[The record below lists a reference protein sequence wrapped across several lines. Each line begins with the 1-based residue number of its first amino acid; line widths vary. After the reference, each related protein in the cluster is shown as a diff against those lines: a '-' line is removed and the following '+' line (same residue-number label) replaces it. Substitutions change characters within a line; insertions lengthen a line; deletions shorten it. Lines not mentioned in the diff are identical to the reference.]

1 MRRKIRR
8 MALKAILT
16 FIGIVMLANA
26 FVLMMISKDCSKNI
40 STMDLPQK
48 MILPDTRIVCICL
61 GIPVWKKI

>member
-26 FVLMMISKDCSKNI
+26 FVLMMISNMHTGLI
-40 STMDLPQK
+40 LTFVLGFLFLFYGIFLELIMQK
-48 MILPDTRIVCICL
+48 VPKGVR
-61 GIPVWKKI
+61 